1 MDIQTTKIELA
12 KLVLEL
18 ESPDLVRKIHELIVS
33 ENSEFREQLTLEEK
47 EEIQLGLEQLNR
59 GERISLEDFLKKVS

>member
-18 ESPDLVRKIHELIVS
+18 NNPELVKKIHDLIVS
-33 ENSEFREQLTLEEK
+33 EENEFKQKLSSTEK
-47 EEIQLGLEQLNR
+47 EEIELGLKQLNR
-59 GERISLEDFLKKVS
+59 GERISIQDFLKKVS